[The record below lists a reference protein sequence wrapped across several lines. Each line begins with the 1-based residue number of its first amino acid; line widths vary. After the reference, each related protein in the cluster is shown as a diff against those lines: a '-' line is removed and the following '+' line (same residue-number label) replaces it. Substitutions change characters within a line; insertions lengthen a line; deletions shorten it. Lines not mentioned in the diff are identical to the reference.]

1 MYNKII
7 NIIEHLRRI
16 FILQILFYNHHRC
29 LHVVSNVKLKWK
41 TPFYRFCSTYNICL
55 KQVSFSSNFG
65 LLMWTFFLMC
75 LKSMPFLLLEF
86 RGFCGAVPHL

>member
-29 LHVVSNVKLKWK
+29 LHVVSDVKLKWK
-41 TPFYRFCSTYNICL
+41 TSFYRICSTYMLETRFVLIEFWSLN
-55 KQVSFSSNFG
+55 VDV
-65 LLMWTFFLMC
+65 FLNV
-75 LKSMPFLLLEF
+75 LEKYAISPF
-86 RGFCGAVPHL
+86 RV

>member
-29 LHVVSNVKLKWK
+29 LHVVSDVKLKWK
-41 TPFYRFCSTYNICL
+41 TPFYRFYSTYMLETRFVLIEFCSLN
-55 KQVSFSSNFG
+55 VDV
-65 LLMWTFFLMC
+65 FLNV
-75 LKSMPFLLLEF
+75 LEKYAISPF
-86 RGFCGAVPHL
+86 RV

>member
-29 LHVVSNVKLKWK
+29 LHVVSDVKLKWK
-41 TPFYRFCSTYNICL
+41 TPFYRFYSTYMLEKRFVLIEFWSLNVDI
-55 KQVSFSSNFG
+55 
-65 LLMWTFFLMC
+65 FLNV
-75 LKSMPFLLLEF
+75 LEKYAISPF
-86 RGFCGAVPHL
+86 RV

>member
-29 LHVVSNVKLKWK
+29 LHVVSDVKLKWK
-41 TPFYRFCSTYNICL
+41 TPFYRFCLTYMLETRFVLIEFCSLN
-55 KQVSFSSNFG
+55 VDV
-65 LLMWTFFLMC
+65 FLNV
-75 LKSMPFLLLEF
+75 LEKYAISPF
-86 RGFCGAVPHL
+86 RV

>member
-29 LHVVSNVKLKWK
+29 LHVVSDVKLKWK
-41 TPFYRFCSTYNICL
+41 TPFYRFYSTYML
-55 KQVSFSSNFG
+55 KTRFVLIKFWSLNVDV
-65 LLMWTFFLMC
+65 FLNV
-75 LKSMPFLLLEF
+75 LEKYAISPF
-86 RGFCGAVPHL
+86 RV